1 MIATILPSS
10 SNFHAVAYNEKK
22 VALGVARLLEM
33 SNFGHVG
40 VLSQPTPKELQD
52 YLIAYSSRNSRI
64 NKAQFH
70 LAISCK
76 GHEKSEDELLD
87 FAHRYLGEM
96 GYGSEGQP
104 LLVYSHT
111 DTDNTHI
118 HIITSRISPDGKK
131 ISDHHER
138 VRSQAVLNRL
148 VGNDVKAKAGEDL
161 AASLTYTF
169 STFAQYKALM
179 SSMGYEVYE
188 KNDVVYIKRDGVVQV
203 KINFAEISDRFQRV
217 SVDDKR
223 RRQLWAMLRK
233 YRDVSSDRRE
243 LQNAVKRKLGIDL
256 VFFGRSDNPYG
267 YMIVDH
273 ANKTVYNGAWVLSI
287 KSLLDFSTPEEKL
300 ARIDAFIDRLLED
313 NPTID
318 TWAINKKLFRSN
330 AYIRRGVIY
339 CGGITRP
346 LKDFMASTI
355 LRNDKIR
362 RIESFHPG
370 SASERDLLC
379 ARETCSLMMAV

>member
-64 NKAQFH
+64 KKAQFH

-188 KNDVVYIKRDGVVQV
+188 KNDVVYIKRDGAVQV

-217 SVDDKR
+217 SVDD
-223 RRQLWAMLRK
+223 
-233 YRDVSSDRRE
+233 
-243 LQNAVKRKLGIDL
+243 NAG
-256 VFFGRSDNPYG
+256 GS
-267 YMIVDH
+267 
-273 ANKTVYNGAWVLSI
+273 
-287 KSLLDFSTPEEKL
+287 
-300 ARIDAFIDRLLED
+300 
-313 NPTID
+313 
-318 TWAINKKLFRSN
+318 
-330 AYIRRGVIY
+330 
-339 CGGITRP
+339 CGPCCGNTG
-346 LKDFMASTI
+346 M
-355 LRNDKIR
+355 
-362 RIESFHPG
+362 
-370 SASERDLLC
+370 
-379 ARETCSLMMAV
+379 